1 MREKLRCYGPLAMAV
16 VCLGAAYAV
25 PPVVAYVLTM
35 AAFVLIFE
43 GGLTL
48 YQRVSRAGSMKDF
61 RQ

>member
-1 MREKLRCYGPLAMAV
+1 M
-16 VCLGAAYAV
+16 CLGVAYTV
-25 PPVVAYVLTM
+25 PPVVSYVLTM

-48 YQRVSRAGSMKDF
+48 YERVSRAGNMKDF